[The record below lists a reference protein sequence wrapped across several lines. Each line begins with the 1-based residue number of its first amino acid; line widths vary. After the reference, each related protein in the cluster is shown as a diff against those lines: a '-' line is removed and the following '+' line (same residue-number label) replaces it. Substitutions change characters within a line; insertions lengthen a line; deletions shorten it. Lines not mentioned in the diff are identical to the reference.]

1 MEGVEGA
8 GKSTLVHRLESWL
21 HERGHAVRPMRE
33 PGGTALGEA
42 LRRIVKDAE
51 LPMTHLSELL
61 LFEAARHELVE
72 CNIRPAL
79 ERVEVVLL
87 DRFYDST
94 TAYQGYGRGLDVSW
108 IENLNRS
115 VCGSVVPHT
124 TLLLDIDP
132 SQGLLR
138 AKNDDSRRPDA
149 HDRDRFE
156 QETLAFLT
164 RVREGFLT
172 IARREPE
179 RVAILDAGGEVE
191 SIWFETAQVLEAR
204 GY

>member
-8 GKSTLVHRLESWL
+8 GKSTLVHRLEAWL
-21 HERGHAVRPMRE
+21 RERGHTVQPMRE

-72 CNIRPAL
+72 RSIRPAL
-79 ERVEVVLL
+79 ERGEIVLL

-94 TAYQGYGRGLDVSW
+94 TAYQGYGRGLDSDW
-108 IENLNRS
+108 IEALNRT
-115 VCGSVVPHT
+115 VCGSLVPHT

-138 AKNDDSRRPDA
+138 AKNDGARQPDA

-156 QETLAFLT
+156 QETLAFLV

-179 RVAILDAGGEVE
+179 RVAILEAGGEIE
-191 SIWFETAQVLEAR
+191 PIWLETARILEAR